1 MLNEH
6 ESGTI
11 LAAVGTRHQQEEGN
25 KVGGICVTVT
35 TMVRHYNSGFLL
47 SSCLSSW
54 LSALYENGVTGWFPG
69 YQNGITLTRSTAA
82 VGPAEFLKD
91 LAKWEIKASETT
103 NFEYNNKPGTG
114 QWKPG
119 Y

>member
-1 MLNEH
+1 MIT
-6 ESGTI
+6 TI
-11 LAAVGTRHQQEEGN
+11 VDSFYPLACRPGP
-25 KVGGICVTVT
+25 
-35 TMVRHYNSGFLL
+35 
-47 SSCLSSW
+47 
-54 LSALYENGVTGWFPG
+54 SALYENGVTRWFPG